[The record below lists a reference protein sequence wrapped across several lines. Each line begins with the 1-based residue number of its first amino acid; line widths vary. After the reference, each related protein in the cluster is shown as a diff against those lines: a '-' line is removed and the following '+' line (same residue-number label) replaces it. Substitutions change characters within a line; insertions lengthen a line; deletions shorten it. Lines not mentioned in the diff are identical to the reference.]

1 MKVSLP
7 QAVAGAVLAVM
18 LAVMPP
24 PAAAQQRNDIDAIF
38 QRFQQSVAAGNF
50 TAALGYAQR
59 LEAAVKARQG
69 VDNQTYAAT
78 LTNLALVLTKLNRLS
93 EAEST
98 YKRALAILEK
108 LLGKEFPE
116 LENEL
121 KGLVNVYEI
130 QGQFAAAVPLVERLT
145 AILEREHGAGH
156 DIAARARSSLA
167 FFLAKAAA
175 QRFRE
180 KRFAGFS
187 EEYAV
192 RAYNLFIRTSG
203 GGNPGEYFMLA
214 LVMQALKA
222 QDKQQE
228 LDRGVDRLADLI
240 GRGVEFDD
248 PAVAY
253 FLGELAHHYRKLGRS
268 VARVL
273 VTEAIR
279 VYEKVGAVDNADFA
293 AALHELAIIERLG
306 VRYEEAE
313 LLFRRVLAILDK
325 LGGPKQESYPV
336 ALADFANVLLSQGRV
351 HEAIQVYRQAVGLL
365 EARSGRDD
373 PALINPLRQ
382 LAVYHQLLGELEE
395 AQALNDRVLRIAER
409 SYGRS
414 SVEAATALSQ
424 IGRLSHARNRLEKA
438 ADYLKEAIAIQRK
451 VGRARNDF
459 LAMDIMNLAEIY
471 IDSGKNSDAGPL
483 IEEARA
489 MLKQLYEVDYGGA
502 ISGSYPTELSKI
514 GELLF
519 RLGRTEEAYAEMR
532 RSGAMLQQRNRGF
545 VSSSGGSRGDGD
557 FAFQSGDLVT
567 AKSVLGEA
575 LARVALRLADE
586 QPARKPELAREVF
599 EAVQWSA
606 LSGAGNALGQMAARF
621 AAEQDG
627 LATLVR
633 DAQDLAAARRETD
646 RALVATLSAP
656 AGRADRAKADAL
668 RRELAAIESKLA
680 AIPQRL
686 EKEYP
691 DYAALA
697 NPKPLERPRGP
708 GVARAP
714 TRGSFLAGRRQR
726 ELRLRVDARAVRVEH
741 DPDWDAKSWR
751 DRIADPTRPRR
762 GRVREVGRG
771 PQTATV
777 RSRRSPMSSMRAL
790 LGPIE
795 ALVKDKRQ
803 LLVVPSGPLTA
814 LPFHLLVTDKP
825 VVRPSLRS
833 HRPIATPPGCSSAMP

>member
-1 MKVSLP
+1 
-7 QAVAGAVLAVM
+7 M
-18 LAVMPP
+18 L
-24 PAAAQQRNDIDAIF
+24 
-38 QRFQQSVAAGNF
+38 
-50 TAALGYAQR
+50 
-59 LEAAVKARQG
+59 
-69 VDNQTYAAT
+69 
-78 LTNLALVLTKLNRLS
+78 
-93 EAEST
+93 
-98 YKRALAILEK
+98 
-108 LLGKEFPE
+108 
-116 LENEL
+116 
-121 KGLVNVYEI
+121 
-130 QGQFAAAVPLVERLT
+130 
-145 AILEREHGAGH
+145 
-156 DIAARARSSLA
+156 
-167 FFLAKAAA
+167 
-175 QRFRE
+175 
-180 KRFAGFS
+180 
-187 EEYAV
+187 
-192 RAYNLFIRTSG
+192 
-203 GGNPGEYFMLA
+203 
-214 LVMQALKA
+214 
-222 QDKQQE
+222 
-228 LDRGVDRLADLI
+228 LDRGACCRARAGCTRPSSL
-240 GRGVEFDD
+240 
-248 PAVAY
+248 PA
-253 FLGELAHHYRKLGRS
+253 
-268 VARVL
+268 
-273 VTEAIR
+273 TI
-279 VYEKVGAVDNADFA
+279 
-293 AALHELAIIERLG
+293 
-306 VRYEEAE
+306 
-313 LLFRRVLAILDK
+313 
-325 LGGPKQESYPV
+325 
-336 ALADFANVLLSQGRV
+336 
-351 HEAIQVYRQAVGLL
+351 GLL

-668 RRELAAIESKLA
+668 RRELAAIESKHA
-680 AIPQRL
+680 AILQRL
-686 EKEYP
+686 EKDYP
-691 DYAALA
+691 DYALLA
-697 NPKPLERPRGP
+697 NPKPLGAQQAQALLGADEGLVFWLVGAKESFVFALTRERFEWSSIAIGN
-708 GVARAP
+708 A
-714 TRGSFLAGRRQR
+714 
-726 ELRLRVDARAVRVEH
+726 ELT
-741 DPDWDAKSWR
+741 
-751 DRIADPTRPRR
+751 DRIADFRR
-762 GRVREVGRG
+762 GLDVDEF
-771 PQTATV
+771 
-777 RSRRSPMSSMRAL
+777 RRSIAARKPLLFDLAL
-790 LGPIE
+790 ANELYARLFGPIE

-814 LPFHLLVTDKP
+814 LPLHLLVTGKPVQPKPENITAYRDAAWLLDRHAVTVMPSVESLQALRVFARKDQAAKALVGYGDPIFGDEPQSSSSERGGKRKLAAKTRAYTDFWKGAGVDRAKLAQVLPRLEDTADELNAVARLLGVPASDIHLRAVASETNVKRALLSDYRVVYFATHGLVAGDVQGLGEPSLVLTLPKAPSQLDDGLLTASEVAQLKLNADWVVLSACNTMAGDKP
-825 VVRPSLRS
+825 GAEALSGLARAFFYAGARALLVSHWAVDSAAATRLTTSTFDIMRSDPRIGRAEALRRAMLAYMRDKSDPLNAYPALWGPFSVVGEGAAR
-833 HRPIATPPGCSSAMP
+833 